1 LEGDRGEVTLLRHC
15 AIAPFT
21 LPMTES
27 GSEGIRNQGIGES
40 GNQGSGNQESARLV
54 WADPEDRDG
63 IRDTVRADS
72 LIPDSLI
79 PDSLIPDSPIPSSLL
94 LGGVLLLSAW
104 LRWRYITHVQPNPDE
119 FVTLLAVKMILQ
131 KGLPLLPSGLFY
143 EHGLLFSYA
152 GAVASAL
159 FGFSREAV
167 RATSLLFGLLTIWLT
182 WYVGWRW
189 FSPGAGLLAATL
201 LAVTP
206 AAVMWGGRA
215 RMYTMLQWLVLLTL
229 YFAFY
234 GAFLRRFRWRWLA
247 LACYLGATLTQFV
260 SITLIPPLILGMV
273 AVGWLGRPNPPTPF
287 PKREGGDSPPRVA
300 CPCKGGEE
308 SLPWFRSREI
318 WLEVAGLVL
327 VALIAFL
334 VKRAGQPKGIA
345 PLGATGTGVVSGI
358 AQVVAIYAA
367 LSTDLAGSWRA
378 LAPFFTAPAAILPA
392 GLALL
397 ATGWAGANLL
407 RRRVTLRDLP
417 TLFLALI
424 LVLTTL
430 EMLFFVSP
438 ERRDDKYL
446 FMLQPALFLLA
457 ADGLTRLGKRISE
470 SANQRISES
479 ANQRVSESANTQY
492 AVRSTQYATRSTQH
506 AISNLQSPLAYPPGQ
521 AISTLIACLALIAY
535 TWPATSAL
543 LANTGPDYDTAFG
556 YVRDR
561 WQVGDA
567 VLTGTPA
574 AAAIYLGR
582 NDYYAVR
589 GTGGYAYRILQRD
602 GEKVD
607 RWMGSPWLET
617 DEEIHAALSGSPRVW
632 LVLERWGLIEEY
644 YSPLTLQRIL
654 AMTDFV
660 REDNGMIVLR
670 SRPAASLI
678 PENPSVRLS
687 VDFDHQLSLEGYD
700 LSPGN
705 PGQEKRELGLVLYWK
720 ALSPLPYDYTAFV
733 HLRDDAG
740 HNVAQADH
748 QPLAPVYPPTLWPVG
763 QTIRER
769 SILTLLEEVPAGTYS
784 LWVGL
789 YRLDTLERLPIVD
802 DRSGENAVLLGQVVV
817 P

>member
-21 LPMTES
+21 LPMAES
-27 GSEGIRNQGIGES
+27 GDRGIRNQEIGD
-40 GNQGSGNQESARLV
+40 SGNQESGNQPARCPGSRPGLR
-54 WADPEDRDG
+54 DRDSRG
-63 IRDTVRADS
+63 G
-72 LIPDSLI
+72 LIPRF

-94 LGGVLLLSAW
+94 LGGVLLLAAW

-131 KGLPLLPSGLFY
+131 KGVPVLPSGLFY

-152 GAVASAL
+152 GAAASAVL
-159 FGFSREAV
+159 GFSREAV

-182 WYVGWRW
+182 WYVGRRW

-201 LAVTP
+201 LAVAP

-215 RMYTMLQWLVLLTL
+215 RMYTMLQWWVLLTL
-229 YFAFY
+229 YFAFN
-234 GAFLRRFRWRWLA
+234 GALLHRSRWRWLA
-247 LACYLGATLTQFV
+247 LVCYLGATLTQFV
-260 SITLIPPLILGMV
+260 SITLIPPLVLGMV
-273 AVGWLGRPNPPTPF
+273 AVAWLGRPNPPIPF
-287 PKREGGDSPPRVA
+287 SPLQGQAKREEGDAPPRV
-300 CPCKGGEE
+300 GEGP
-308 SLPWFRSREI
+308 LPLFRSRDI
-318 WLEVAGLVL
+318 WLEVGGLV
-327 VALIAFL
+327 VVVLIAFL

-345 PLGATGTGVVSGI
+345 PLGASGTGVVSGI
-358 AQVVAIYAA
+358 AQVIAIYAA

-397 ATGWAGANLL
+397 AMGWAGANLL
-407 RRRVTLRDLP
+407 RRRATMRDLP

-446 FMLQPALFLLA
+446 FMLQPVLFLLA
-457 ADGLTRLGKRISE
+457 ADGLIRLGNRISKSANQQISK
-470 SANQRISES
+470 SANQRIRKS
-479 ANQRVSESANTQY
+479 ANQQISKSANTQY
-492 AVRSTQYATRSTQH
+492 AIRSTRQ
-506 AISNLQSPLAYPPGQ
+506 AISNTQRARCTQYPIP
-521 AISTLIACLALIAY
+521 TLLACLALVAY
-535 TWPATSAL
+535 AWPATSAL

-556 YVRDR
+556 YVRDH
-561 WQVGDA
+561 WQAGDA

-644 YSPLTLQRIL
+644 YSPLTMQRIL

-670 SRPAASLI
+670 SQPAASLI
-678 PENPSVRLS
+678 LENPSVRLS

-700 LSPGN
+700 LSPAPPRPGASN
-705 PGQEKRELGLVLYWK
+705 PTQEKRELGLVLYWQ

-763 QTIRER
+763 EIIRER
-769 SILTLLEEVPAGTYS
+769 SILTLPEEVPAGTYS

-789 YRLDTLERLPIVD
+789 YRLDTLKRLPIVD
-802 DRSGENAVLLGQVVV
+802 DHSGENAVLLGQVVV